1 MQQQLDLFWTACI
14 PIGRPSPPSFGRAS
28 AAADLAD
35 QALIDAIPKANL
47 ADGTA
52 LAAEAGR
59 RRLAVAVPAL
69 AALCRRFVGFGA
81 DRLVPE
87 QAAALEA
94 LAAIGGRDAAQAVSR
109 MIVQGVVQG
118 PALNPALKAA
128 AQLRSALPAD
138 VLRSLLRHPNPAIR
152 AHACRCARRSPELIS
167 VMIDLLGDLNQAV
180 ARSAACALGQMGRSE
195 ARSML
200 ARLLREQPTE
210 EVIDAVSSIADE
222 ECLVAL
228 GRIARSA
235 PALSAAALNA
245 LEGIEHPRA
254 GAIKA
259 AAVRNT
265 PRP

>member
-1 MQQQLDLFWTACI
+1 MQEQLDLFSTAGN
-14 PIGRPSPPSFGRAS
+14 PIGRPSPPSVGRAP
-28 AAADLAD
+28 AAADLDD
-35 QALIDAIPKANL
+35 QALIDAIPEANL
-47 ADGTA
+47 ADGA
-52 LAAEAGR
+52 ALVAEAVRRQLAA
-59 RRLAVAVPAL
+59 AVPAL
-69 AALCRRFVGFGA
+69 AALCRRFAGFGA

-87 QAAALEA
+87 QAAALQA
-94 LAAIGGRDAAQAVSR
+94 LAVIGGRDAAQAVSR

-118 PALNPALKAA
+118 PALNLALKAA
-128 AQLRSALPAD
+128 AQLRSTLPAD
-138 VLRSLLRHPNPAIR
+138 VLRSLLRHPSPGIR
-152 AHACRCARRSPELIS
+152 ANACRCARRSPELIS
-167 VMIDLLGDLNQAV
+167 VMIDLLSDLNQAV

-235 PALSAAALNA
+235 SPLSAAALGA
-245 LEGIEHPRA
+245 LEGIDHPRA
-254 GAIKA
+254 NAITA
-259 AAVRNT
+259 AAVRDA